1 MKKLLLLILTSLSVF
16 HSAAQTDSLQ
26 TQILNYTDSTSEI
39 IIKGRGLLSEK
50 FIEGDYQKVKEIK
63 DFLMAKVPLENYVVF
78 NPLEYWT
85 ILYWT
90 QQYNELLASMA
101 LQDSLNHYPNRRY
114 QHFNDLR
121 FEKKITP
128 PNDLLGEKL
137 NKRST
142 DSISQLY
149 AFIDHSTLIPED
161 KDFLKLRLQYI
172 TGMSNNT
179 PSRTD
184 SLNSSAGQFLYLYPN
199 SHYNPF
205 IRQNIRYEFVPSKW
219 AFVFEFFSGYG
230 ILTEEL
236 KNTFT
241 NPVPIGIAFD
251 VYYKNVALFLRNYI
265 GFSKTKTDVPYN
277 NGLWE
282 KGKQAR
288 VYLPEASLGYV
299 VLDNKIVKL
308 TPFAGFAGTAFLPT
322 ENDIQ
327 ENKELKK
334 AGLNFTNTYI
344 AGINLDI
351 KLGAS
356 KSSMVSYNEVGYWFL
371 RLRYG
376 YSQPQFQKRYNSY
389 NGAMHYITIGIGGF
403 GRSITRKY

>member
-1 MKKLLLLILTSLSVF
+1 MKKLLFLILISLSVF
-16 HSAAQTDSLQ
+16 HSSAQTDSLQ

-39 IIKGRGLLSEK
+39 IIKGRGLLADK
-50 FIEGDYQKVKEIK
+50 FMEGDYQKVKEIK
-63 DFLMAKVPLENYVVF
+63 EFLMAKVPQENYVVF

-90 QQYNELLASMA
+90 QQYDELLASMA
-101 LQDSLNHYPNRRY
+101 LQDSLNNSPNRRY

-128 PNDLLGEKL
+128 PKDLLGEKL
-137 NKRST
+137 VKRST
-142 DSISQLY
+142 DSILQLY
-149 AFIDHSTLIPED
+149 TFIDHSTLIRED
-161 KDFLKLRLQYI
+161 KDFLKLRIQYI
-172 TGMSNNT
+172 TSMSNYT
-179 PSRTD
+179 PGKTD
-184 SLNSSAGQFLYLYPN
+184 SLNVTADQFLNSYPN
-199 SHYNPF
+199 SHYNQF

-230 ILTEEL
+230 ILNEEL

-265 GFSKTKTDVPYN
+265 GFSKTKTDIPYN
-277 NGLWE
+277 NGIWE
-282 KGKQAR
+282 REKQAR

-299 VLDNKIVKL
+299 VMDNKIAKL

-327 ENKELKK
+327 ENKALKK
-334 AGLNFTNTYI
+334 AGLNFTNTYT

-356 KSSMVSYNEVGYWFL
+356 KTEMVSYNEVGYWLL

-376 YSQPQFQKRYNSY
+376 YTQSQLQKRYDNYS
-389 NGAMHYITIGIGGF
+389 GAMHYITVGIGGF
-403 GRSITRKY
+403 GRTIKRKY